1 VSRYRKLSDYLRG
14 KYGTRVHRLPINAG
28 FTCPNRDGTI
38 SKGGC
43 IFCEETG
50 SGFGAMGEDVPIS
63 QQVRVMMERAVRRY
77 KAEKFIA
84 YFQAF
89 SNTYAPLDVLR
100 KKYESALV
108 DDRIVALSV
117 STRPD
122 LLQEEILDL
131 LEEFKEKVDVMVE
144 VGFQTSNYRTLMKIN
159 RGHTLA
165 EFIDAV
171 IRLKKREFEV
181 VAHVILNLPWDDMI
195 DVVESAKILSALK
208 IDGVKCHSLYIVD
221 GTPLGEMFKRG
232 EIEICSLEEYVE
244 RVVRFLEYLDPRIVI
259 HRLVADPPKDKVLFG
274 NWGLDKRK
282 ILWMIEKELEQR
294 DTYQGAR
301 FNYLR
306 RKGVDWFG
314 KGKGIDG
321 GSDQTRL

>member
-1 VSRYRKLSDYLRG
+1 MSRYRKLSDYLRE

-63 QQVRVMMERAVRRY
+63 QQVRVMMERAMRRY

-259 HRLVADPPKDKVLFG
+259 HRLVADPPKDNVLFG

-314 KGKGIDG
+314 KGEGIDG